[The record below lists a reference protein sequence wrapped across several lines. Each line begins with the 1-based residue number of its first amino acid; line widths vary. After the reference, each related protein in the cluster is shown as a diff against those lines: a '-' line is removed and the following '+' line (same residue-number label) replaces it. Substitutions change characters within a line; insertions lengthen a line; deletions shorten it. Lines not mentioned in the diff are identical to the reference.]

1 MAARVTSRSRLL
13 PCRSDLLLLASVLL
27 PATVLRIGWP
37 TLTEFKFSEARLAA
51 LALEL
56 TREGRLPLVGVP
68 SSAGFDHSPISV
80 YLYAPAFLLTTNPIP
95 ATIYGGLIGVAAV
108 LLCWQLARRWPEGG
122 RLTALVAAL
131 LFAVGP
137 WSVVFSRKIWQV
149 AFVPFL
155 TLAFIGLMMSA
166 LIDGRRW
173 RLAWSLVVYAL
184 LVQVHPSAV
193 SLAPAIF
200 LWLVVF
206 WREVRLQPLLVGGI
220 LGALAGVPFIIHQF
234 QHGWPVLTALQTLP
248 SVVVWDSTA
257 CRLAWEMIT
266 GQGIHALA
274 GNAYPLLKAVPQIA
288 WTFNLL
294 GWLAIGATL
303 WLTWRTVT
311 GWKAANTKRQKQ
323 ARIDLFLLSWLVM
336 PIILNL
342 RHSLDLHLHFFALVA
357 PAAYLIV
364 GRAAGALLQ
373 PSATSPVRIAG
384 VVGMGLL
391 TLAQVVALVLMGCF
405 VATHDTPGG
414 FGTPLSHYLAVS
426 EQAMEV
432 AVRKDAAEVLVV
444 GEGDSIVVDEVPA
457 IFDVLLRGQVSYRF
471 ADGQS
476 SALFPVHRTLV
487 LLAPGAGEAGEWYD
501 PWPSTNSLEGY
512 QFVVLDGSWPR
523 EGLDP
528 VTGPR
533 IFQNGVELQAYAWQG
548 DGSQVR
554 FWLLWQ
560 VLWLSPDATHF
571 SVRLSDEEGQQR
583 GQQDAVGYPTTYRR
597 KGDRI
602 ISKFDITLTPEALP
616 RPYWA
621 QVGVY
626 LYPEVISLPVVDG
639 MGKPVAGAVVLGPL
653 GGRP

>member
-1 MAARVTSRSRLL
+1 MAARVTSRSQRL
-13 PCRSDLLLLASVLL
+13 PSRSDLLLLASVMLL
-27 PATVLRIGWP
+27 ATVLRIGWP

-51 LALEL
+51 LALEI

-166 LIDGRRW
+166 LIDGKRW
-173 RLAWSLVVYAL
+173 WLAWSLVVYAL

-193 SLAPAIF
+193 SLAPAVI
-200 LWLVVF
+200 LWLVVC

-220 LGALAGVPFIIHQF
+220 LGALTGVPFIVHQV

-248 SVVVWDSTA
+248 SAAGWDSTA
-257 CRLAWEMIT
+257 YRLAWEMIT

-274 GNAYPLLKAVPQIA
+274 GNAYPLLEAVPQIA

-294 GWLAIGATL
+294 GWLVTGAIL
-303 WLTWRTVT
+303 WLTWRTAT
-311 GWKAANTKRQKQ
+311 GWKATDAKRQKQ

-336 PIILNL
+336 PIVLNL
-342 RHSLDLHLHFFALVA
+342 RPSLDLHLHFFALVA

-364 GRAAGALLQ
+364 GRAAGALVQ
-373 PSATSPVRIAG
+373 RSTTSPVRIAG
-384 VVGMGLL
+384 AVGMGLL
-391 TLAQVVALVLMGCF
+391 TVAQVVALVLMGCF

-414 FGTPLSHYLAVS
+414 FGTPLNHYLAVS
-426 EQAMEV
+426 EQTMGLA
-432 AVRKDAAEVLVV
+432 ARKDAVEVLVV
-444 GEGDSIVVDEVPA
+444 GEGDSAVVDEVPA
-457 IFDVLLRGQVSYRF
+457 IFDVLLRGRVSYRF
-471 ADGQS
+471 VDGQS
-476 SALFPVHRTLV
+476 AALFPTHRALV
-487 LLAPGAGEAGEWYD
+487 LLAPGGGEAGEWYD
-501 PWPSTNSLEGY
+501 PWPSITSPEGY
-512 QFVVLDGSWPR
+512 QFVAVDGSWPE

-528 VTGPR
+528 VAGPR
-533 IFQNGVELQAYAWQG
+533 VFQNGVELQAYAWQG
-548 DGSQVR
+548 DGRQMR

-560 VLWLSPDATHF
+560 VLWLSPEPTHF
-571 SVRLSDEEGQQR
+571 SVRLSDEEGQPR

-602 ISKFDITLTPEALP
+602 ISEFYITLSPEALAD
-616 RPYWA
+616 PYWA

-639 MGKPVAGAVVLGPL
+639 SGKPVAGAVVLGPL

>member
-1 MAARVTSRSRLL
+1 MAARVTSRSQFL
-13 PCRSDLLLLASVLL
+13 PSRSDLLLLASVLL

-51 LALEL
+51 LALEI
-56 TREGRLPLVGVP
+56 TREGRLPLIGVP

-80 YLYAPAFLLTTNPIP
+80 YLYAPAFLLTANPIP

-122 RLTALVAAL
+122 RRTALVAAL

-149 AFVPFL
+149 AFVPLL
-155 TLAFIGLMMSA
+155 TLAFVGLMMSA
-166 LIDGRRW
+166 LIDRRRW
-173 RLAWSLVVYAL
+173 RLTWSLVVYAL

-193 SLAPAIF
+193 SLAPAMI

-206 WREVRLQPLLVGGI
+206 RREVQLQPLLIGGI
-220 LGALAGVPFIIHQF
+220 LGALTGVPFIVHQF

-248 SVVVWDSTA
+248 SAVVWDSTA
-257 CRLAWEMIT
+257 YRFAWEMIT

-274 GNAYPLLKAVPQIA
+274 GNAYPFLKAVPQVA

-294 GWLAIGATL
+294 GWLLIGATL
-303 WLTWRTVT
+303 WLTLRTVT
-311 GWKAANTKRQKQ
+311 GWKAIDARRQNQ

-336 PIILNL
+336 PIILNI

-357 PAAYLIV
+357 PAAYLVV
-364 GRAAGALLQ
+364 GRAAGALVQ
-373 PSATSPVRIAG
+373 PSTTSPVRIAG
-384 VVGMGLL
+384 AMGMGLL
-391 TLAQVVALVLMGCF
+391 TLAQVVVLVLMGCF

-426 EQAMEV
+426 EQATES
-432 AVRKDAAEVLVV
+432 AARKDAAEVLVV
-444 GEGDSIVVDEVPA
+444 GDGDSTVVDEVPA
-457 IFDVLLRGQVSYRF
+457 IFDVLLRGRVSYRF
-471 ADGQS
+471 VDGQS
-476 SALFPVHRTLV
+476 AALFPAHRALV
-487 LLAPGAGEAGEWYD
+487 LLTPEAGDVGEWYD
-501 PWPSTNSLEGY
+501 PWPSTNSPERY
-512 QFVVLDGSWPR
+512 QFVVLDGSWPE

-528 VTGPR
+528 VGGPR
-533 IFQNGVELQAYAWQG
+533 VFQNGVELQAYAWQG
-548 DGSQVR
+548 DGRQVR
-554 FWLLWQ
+554 VWLLWQ
-560 VLWLSPDATHF
+560 VLWLSPEPTHF
-571 SVRLSDEEGQQR
+571 SVRLSDEEGQQS
-583 GQQDAVGYPTTYRR
+583 GQQDAVGYPTAYRR

-602 ISKFDITLTPEALP
+602 INKFDITLSPEALP
-616 RPYWA
+616 GPYWG

-626 LYPEVISLPVVDG
+626 VYPEVISLPVMDG
-639 MGKPVAGAVVLGPL
+639 MGKPVAGAVMLGPL